1 MKKLATLALVC
12 CASMCCFAQKLPK
25 QFESLLK
32 QNPSIE
38 YFETNKQLGTP
49 SLVRFKST
57 NLPEAKNAE
66 ALISEIFQLE
76 KPNNTLLSIS
86 TTPLKSGITVDK
98 YKQVFNGITV
108 EHSAIIVNQ
117 MGGKIHSISAEVFDF
132 SNLAK
137 SSTALT
143 ETAALDMALGFVNA
157 EEYSWQAIE
166 KDKITLNNNPNAV
179 ARLNQ
184 LEESQKPKGLLVYAR
199 DIYYTNQPRLAW
211 KFDVYATNPLSRN
224 YIYVDAENGKIL
236 LSDAII
242 KHADKINASAQ
253 AAKLKAETQNKASIN
268 PALLSP
274 SSAINAP
281 AVAFSSV
288 LGTAQTRYA
297 GTRDI
302 YTTQLVVPLLGTT
315 DPNNKSAQLTYSG
328 TDTRTPVTSATVY
341 ILKDDTRG
349 GGVETYDMNGAGGAP
364 VSLPGLHE
372 NSLAFVDKD
381 NIWKDETAPNTN
393 EDLIRGTTSNGSV
406 GRDEGMND
414 DYAMDAH
421 WGAEMVYDY
430 WKTVH
435 KRLSYDNKN
444 TSIRSYVHY
453 GPAYDNAF
461 WNGSVMTYGDGSGT
475 SAVPAGFRP
484 LTSLDVCGHEIGH
497 GVCSFTS
504 NLVYQGESGAMNEA
518 LSDIWSACVENF
530 TTTSLG
536 LPTNTFQ
543 PFQIGEQIDA
553 LNVGLRRMDNP
564 KAKTDP
570 DTYGGRY
577 WVNPLCS
584 PPSLANDQCGV
595 HNNSGVL
602 NKYFALL
609 VKGPLATTGSPAFT
623 DDGRA
628 DIGNPTGVGT
638 GMASENI
645 GNIYDQ
651 QSGTTIPA
659 GEFIGLGFPKAEA
672 ITYLMELNL
681 TPNATFAQA
690 RAASINAARLLYGAC
705 SQEEK
710 TVTDAFFA
718 VNVGA
723 SYAGCTAL
731 TLEAYAIQTNIN
743 EGVAAADCPRF
754 NEIQLSASL
763 TAIQGSATT
772 ITFAKTAGTLGN
784 NEWAFTTN
792 GTITFNAGEIGV
804 KSIFVKVFDDALVE
818 GNETIQFTATSA
830 LTALNKVIDIN
841 ITDNDIVPTIG
852 GINTLINETFE
863 SFGTSAQDSFPP
875 SGSGWVAV
883 NKIKP
888 TNIRWAV
895 RTDGLAPTPIVF
907 STKRAIIEQTGLLG
921 VPSEAT
927 YDQNLSAQTYLRS
940 PQIVATGLKNITASF
955 KYQAGGETACNPACD
970 YGQLVYSEDG
980 TNFIVFN
987 DAPPLFVT
995 LTESNFSFTLPPSF
1009 DGKTFYL
1016 GVLWYNDA
1024 NAGTTA
1030 SIAIDNFLVTGK
1042 GVVIASTL
1050 NTSKTEPLSI
1060 ETGKTNYFYTKEGG
1074 DIMASINSST
1084 AFDYGCTEVKI
1095 EKAGSTSFT
1104 LFSSGALSHKVAD
1117 KVIKVTPTTNN
1128 TSGVHEI
1135 ALYYTEAEIAG
1146 LEAATGKL
1154 RTQFSIYKVS
1164 AASYT
1169 QANSANTRS
1178 LPATYTA
1185 VNGGGTF
1192 KATFSTGFS
1201 SFTIGFA
1208 PPLPNLSP
1216 TVSVTPSSIT
1226 NIQSIGVVVSIFEFN
1241 NNPTTDVVTIY
1252 ITKDSKY
1259 TLSFSP
1265 TATSVSGNT
1274 VQNSLWTFDGT
1285 SNGGFYILTTNSII
1299 AAGGSSKFGLTSS
1312 FDSNN
1317 QQGSTLIKVKLLDN
1331 TGGESIDNNSDNR
1344 NQTVL
1349 DYSYTS
1355 N

>member
-32 QNPSIE
+32 QNASVE
-38 YFETNKQLGTP
+38 YFETNKTLGTP
-49 SLVRFKST
+49 SFVRFKST

-76 KPNNTLLSIS
+76 KPSNTLLSIS

-143 ETAALDMALGFVNA
+143 ETAALDKALGFVNA
-157 EEYSWQAIE
+157 EEYTWQAIE
-166 KDKITLNNNPNAV
+166 KDKITLKNNPDAV
-179 ARLNQ
+179 ARLSQ

-253 AAKLKAETQNKASIN
+253 AARKKATMQEQVPVNRAMLPSI
-268 PALLSP
+268 
-274 SSAINAP
+274 SAINAP

-302 YTTQLVVPLLGTT
+302 YTTQLVVPLLGTN
-315 DPNNKSAQLTYSG
+315 DPNNENAQLTYSG
-328 TDTRTPVTSATVY
+328 ADPRTPVTSATVY
-341 ILKDDTRG
+341 ILKDNTRG
-349 GGVETYDMNGAGGAP
+349 GGIETYDVNAAGGAP
-364 VSLPGLHE
+364 ISLPGLHD

-381 NIWKDETAPNTN
+381 NNWKNETAPGTN
-393 EDLIRGTTSNGSV
+393 EDLIRGATSNGSV
-406 GRDEGMND
+406 GSDEGTND
-414 DYAMDAH
+414 DYAIDAH

-430 WKTVH
+430 WKIRH
-435 KRLSYDNKN
+435 NRLSYDNKN
-444 TSIRSYVHY
+444 TAIKSYVHY

-475 SAVPAGFRP
+475 SVNSGFRP

-504 NLVYQGESGAMNEA
+504 DLVYQGESGAMNEA
-518 LSDIWSACVENF
+518 LSDIWSAAVENY
-530 TTTSLG
+530 TTADLG
-536 LPTNTFQ
+536 LALTFH
-543 PFQIGEQIDA
+543 PFQVGEQIAAD
-553 LNVGLRRMDNP
+553 NVGLRRMDNP

-577 WVNPLCS
+577 WANPLCT

-595 HNNSGVL
+595 HSNSGVL
-602 NKYFALL
+602 NKYFTLI
-609 VKGPLATTGSPAFT
+609 VKGPLATTGSPAFP

-628 DIGNPTGVGT
+628 DIGSLTGAGT
-638 GMASENI
+638 GTGSENL
-645 GNIYDQ
+645 GNNYAALP
-651 QSGTTIPA
+651 S
-659 GEFIGLGFPKAEA
+659 GEFVGLGFVKAEA

-690 RAASINAARLLYGAC
+690 RVAAINAAKLLYGAC

-723 SYAGCTAL
+723 SYAGCTSP

-743 EGVAAADCPRF
+743 EGVATVNCPRF

-763 TAIQGSATT
+763 TIPQATATT

-792 GTITFNAGEIGV
+792 GTITFIAGEFGV
-804 KSIFVKVFDDALVE
+804 KSVFVKVFDDALVE
-818 GNETIQFTATSA
+818 GTETLQFTATSA

-841 ITDNDIVPTIG
+841 ITDNDVVPTIG
-852 GINTLINETFE
+852 GINTLINENFE
-863 SFGTSAQDSFPP
+863 GFTEGAVPS

-883 NKIKP
+883 NKITP
-888 TNIRWAV
+888 TNIQWAV
-895 RTDGLAPTPIVF
+895 RTDGAAPTPIVF
-907 STKRAIIEQTGLLG
+907 STKRAIIEITLPIPIPG
-921 VPSEAT
+921 EAT
-927 YDQNLSAQTYLRS
+927 YDQNLTAQTYLRS
-940 PQIVATGLKNITASF
+940 PQIVATGLSNITARF
-955 KYQAGGETACNPACD
+955 NYQAGGETACSPACD

-980 TNFIVFN
+980 SNFIAFN

-995 LTESNFSFTLPPSF
+995 LTESPFSYILPASF
-1009 DGKTFYL
+1009 NGRTFYL

-1024 NAGTTA
+1024 NAGITA
-1030 SIAIDNFLVTGK
+1030 SIAIDNFVVTGE

-1050 NTSKTEPLSI
+1050 NTSKAEPVSI
-1060 ETGKTNYFYTKEGG
+1060 ETGKNNNFYTKESGK
-1074 DIMASINSST
+1074 IMASIKSNT
-1084 AFDYGCTEVKI
+1084 AFDYGCTDVKV
-1095 EKAGSTSFT
+1095 EKAGSGSFT
-1104 LFSSGALSHKVAD
+1104 LFPSGSLSHKVAD

-1128 TSGVHEI
+1128 TEGSYEI
-1135 ALYYTEAEIAG
+1135 TLYYTEAEIAG
-1146 LEAATGKL
+1146 LEAATGKT
-1154 RTQFSIYKVS
+1154 RTQFSIYKVN

-1169 QANSANTRS
+1169 QANSANTTF
-1178 LPATYTA
+1178 LPATYAA

-1208 PPLPNLSP
+1208 PPVPNLSP
-1216 TVSVTPSSIT
+1216 SVTVTPSSLIGT
-1226 NIQSIGVVVSIFEFN
+1226 QSIDAVVTIDEFN
-1241 NNPTTDVVTIY
+1241 NNPTIGVITVYIAKSTKYVLNFDGAATTVPISGVV
-1252 ITKDSKY
+1252 
-1259 TLSFSP
+1259 
-1265 TATSVSGNT
+1265 
-1274 VQNSLWTFDGT
+1274 VQNNLWTLDGT
-1285 SNGGFYILTTNSII
+1285 SNSSFYILTSNNVI
-1299 AAGGSSKFGLTSS
+1299 AANGFSKIGFTSTFNPNNQRGSTVLSVIILDNSGSE
-1312 FDSNN
+1312 SNN
-1317 QQGSTLIKVKLLDN
+1317 LDNQNQTLI
-1331 TGGESIDNNSDNR
+1331 
-1344 NQTVL
+1344 
-1349 DYSYTS
+1349 DYTYL

>member
-12 CASMCCFAQKLPK
+12 CVSMSCFAQKLPK

-32 QNPSIE
+32 QNASVE
-38 YFETNKQLGTP
+38 YFETNKTLGTP

-57 NLPEAKNAE
+57 NLPDAKNVE

-76 KPNNTLLSIS
+76 KPSNTLLPIS
-86 TTPLKSGITVDK
+86 TTELKDGITVNK

-117 MGGKIHSISAEVFDF
+117 MSGKIHSISAEVFDF

-166 KDKITLNNNPNAV
+166 KDKITLKNNPDAV
-179 ARLNQ
+179 ARLSQ
-184 LEESQKPKGLLVYAR
+184 LDESQKPKGLLVYAR

-253 AAKLKAETQNKASIN
+253 AAKLKAETPNKASIN
-268 PALLSP
+268 PTLLSP

-297 GTRDI
+297 GTRNI

-315 DPNNKSAQLTYSG
+315 DPNNTSAQLTYSG
-328 TDTRTPVTSATVY
+328 VDPRTPVTNATVY

-349 GGVETYDMNGAGGAP
+349 GGIETYDMNGAGGAP
-364 VSLPGLHE
+364 ISLPGLHE

-381 NIWKDETAPNTN
+381 NIWKDETIAGTN

-406 GRDEGMND
+406 GGDESTND

-430 WKTVH
+430 WKTIH

-475 SAVPAGFRP
+475 SVNAGFRP

-536 LPTNTFQ
+536 LPANTFQ
-543 PFQIGEQIDA
+543 PFQIGEQISAD
-553 LNVGLRRMDNP
+553 NIGLRRMDNP

-577 WVNPLCS
+577 WANPLCT

-609 VKGPLATTGSPAFT
+609 VKGPLATTGTPAFT

-628 DIGNPTGVGT
+628 DMGNATGAGT
-638 GMASENI
+638 AAASENI
-645 GNIYDQ
+645 GNNYGAD
-651 QSGTTIPA
+651 GTLIPA
-659 GEFIGLGFPKAEA
+659 GEFVGLGFAKAEA

-681 TPNATFAQA
+681 TPNATYATA
-690 RAASINAARLLYGAC
+690 RLAAINAARLLYGAC

-723 SYAGCTAL
+723 RYAGCTAPAL
-731 TLEAYAIQTNIN
+731 DAYAVQTNIN
-743 EGVAAADCPRF
+743 EGVATTDCPRF
-754 NEIQLSASL
+754 NEIILSASL
-763 TAIQGSATT
+763 TMPQATATT

-792 GTITFNAGEIGV
+792 GTITFNIGEIGV

-852 GINTLINETFE
+852 GVNTLINENFE
-863 SFGTSAQDSFPP
+863 GFTEGAIPS
-875 SGSGWVAV
+875 SGSGWVAI
-883 NKIKP
+883 NKTTPI
-888 TNIRWAV
+888 NVQWAV
-895 RTDGLAPTPIVF
+895 RTDGTAPSPIIF
-907 STKRAIIEQTGLLG
+907 TTKRAIIEQTAPLA
-921 VPSEAT
+921 VPGEAL
-927 YDQNLSAQTYLRS
+927 YDQNTSAQTYLRT
-940 PQIVATGLKNITASF
+940 PQIVGTGLSNITASF
-955 KYQAGGETACNPACD
+955 NYQAGGETACSPACD

-980 TNFIVFN
+980 TNFTVFN

-995 LTESNFSFTLPPSF
+995 FTESPFSYILPASF
-1009 DGKTFYL
+1009 NGKTFYL

-1024 NAGTTA
+1024 NAGTSG
-1030 SIAIDNFLVTGK
+1030 SIALDNFKVTGQGIK
-1042 GVVIASTL
+1042 IDSTL
-1050 NTSKTEPLSI
+1050 ATSKSELLSAEI
-1060 ETGKTNYFYTKEGG
+1060 GKPNHYYANENGH
-1074 DIMASINSST
+1074 IIASINSST
-1084 AFDYGCTEVKI
+1084 AFDYGCTEAKVD
-1095 EKAGSTSFT
+1095 KAGYSPFT
-1104 LFSSGALSHKVAD
+1104 LFSNGSTPHKVAG

-1128 TSGVHEI
+1128 FSGSYEI
-1135 ALYYTEAEIAG
+1135 TLYYTEYEIRK
-1146 LEAATGKL
+1146 LEEATGKL
-1154 RTQFSIYKVS
+1154 RTEFSIYKTD

-1169 QANSANTRS
+1169 QANASNTIHV
-1178 LPATYTA
+1178 PATYAA
-1185 VNGGGTF
+1185 VTSGGTF
-1192 KATFSTGFS
+1192 KAMFNTGFS
-1201 SFTIGFA
+1201 SFTIGYA

-1216 TVSVTPSSIT
+1216 SVSVLPSNLVGT
-1226 NIQSIGVVVSIFEFN
+1226 QSIGVVVSIIEFN
-1241 NNPTTDVVTIY
+1241 NSPTTAAVTAY
-1252 ITKDSKY
+1252 IPKDSKY
-1259 TLSFSP
+1259 TLSFNP
-1265 TATSVSGNT
+1265 TATTVSGVA
-1274 VQNSLWTFDGT
+1274 VQNSLWTFDAA
-1285 SNGGFYILTTNSII
+1285 SNPGFYILTTNSII
-1299 AAGGSSKFGLTSS
+1299 AASGLSKFGLTST
-1312 FDSNN
+1312 FNPNN
-1317 QQGSTLIKVKLLDN
+1317 QKGTTLVQVILLDN
-1331 TGGESIDNNSDNR
+1331 TGGESIDDSGDNQ
-1344 NQTVL
+1344 NQTL
-1349 DYSYTS
+1349 LIYTF
-1355 N
+1355 